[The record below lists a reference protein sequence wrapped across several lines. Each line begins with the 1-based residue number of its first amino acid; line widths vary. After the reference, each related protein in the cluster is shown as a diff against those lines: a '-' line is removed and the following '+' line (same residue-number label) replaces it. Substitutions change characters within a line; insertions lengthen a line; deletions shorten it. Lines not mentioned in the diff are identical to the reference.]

1 MELSMSKVFS
11 LPWLIATLT
20 VACLAAPLAAQ
31 TSILVGQTAG
41 FTGAVAA
48 GVKET
53 TDGAKLYL
61 DKVNAAG
68 GVNGQTIELVSM
80 DDKFDPKLAFENA
93 KVLIEERKV
102 SALFLT
108 RGTPH
113 NEAILPLLKQ
123 HKIVLIAPST
133 GAMLLHR
140 PVLYYVYNVR
150 ATYQREAAKAV
161 SHLDQLGLQRI
172 GVIHT
177 NDSFGED
184 GLAGAAAGFSAAS
197 LEPVFVEKFDRAKPS
212 FTTIASKAYAANVQA
227 IIFIGS
233 GTAVAD
239 GVKAIRAAGSAAQ
252 IVTLSNNASAGFIK
266 LMGQNARGMI
276 VTQVQPYERSIS
288 TPLVREAIDLAR
300 AKGLDRVSPAMLE
313 GFTGARVLV
322 EALRRAGRNPSRLK
336 IEEALE
342 GMRKFDLGGIEIGYG
357 PDDHTGMDFVELSV
371 VDASGQFKR

>member
-1 MELSMSKVFS
+1 MLKVSS
-11 LPWLIATLT
+11 LPWLIATLA
-20 VACLAAPLAAQ
+20 VACLVSPVGAQ

-41 FTGAVAA
+41 FSGAVAA

-93 KVLIEERKV
+93 KSLIEERKV

-113 NEAILPLLKQ
+113 NEAILPLLSK
-123 HKIVLIAPST
+123 HKIALIAPST

-140 PVLYYVYNVR
+140 PVVNYVYNVR

-184 GLAGAAAGFSAAS
+184 GLAGAVAGFVAAS
-197 LEPVFVEKFDRAKPS
+197 LEPVFVEKFDRAKPNFS
-212 FTTIASKAYAANVQA
+212 TIGPKAYSSNAQA

-276 VTQVQPYERSIS
+276 VTQVQPYERSIA
-288 TPLVREAIDLAR
+288 TPFVREALDLAR

-322 EALRRAGRNPSRLK
+322 EALRRAGRNPSRVK
-336 IEEALE
+336 IDEALA

-371 VDASGQFKR
+371 VDATGQFKR